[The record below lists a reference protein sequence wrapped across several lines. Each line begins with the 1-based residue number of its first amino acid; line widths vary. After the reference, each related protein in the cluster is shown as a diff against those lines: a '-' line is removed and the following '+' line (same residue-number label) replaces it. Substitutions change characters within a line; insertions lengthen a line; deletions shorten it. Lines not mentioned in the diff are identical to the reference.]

1 MTIRTTRARLL
12 AALAM
17 LGASLPAP
25 ATAEQASDYPSRN
38 ITYVVPFPAGGVAD
52 ILARIYT
59 PTLAETLGKPIVI
72 ENRPGASTS
81 MATNS
86 VMRSPPDGYT
96 IMQVDMSY
104 AVAPNLVI
112 AGYDPVRDLT
122 PVVQIARSTLV
133 LAVNPALPARSAAE
147 LVALAKTKPGDLK
160 FGTSGIGTPPHL
172 GAVSFINAT
181 GARLLHVPYRGAG
194 QALQDVIAGHLH
206 LIFTAP
212 SLSMQQAKLG
222 QVRLLGIT
230 GNARSPSLPDL
241 STFAE
246 QGIHMKE
253 MDFGTW
259 MGAMVPNGT
268 PPAIVDKLN
277 TAFNRVLAM
286 PEVQAKL
293 GRADY
298 VAVGGAPAALAHVVA
313 TQTDYWRDALRAAG
327 VKQE

>member
-1 MTIRTTRARLL
+1 
-12 AALAM
+12 M

-104 AVAPNLVI
+104 AVAPNVVI

-133 LAVNPALPARSAAE
+133 HMGVAVANLALFASVLILPGS
-147 LVALAKTKPGDLK
+147 ALACFLA
-160 FGTSGIGTPPHL
+160 FRIR
-172 GAVSFINAT
+172 AW
-181 GARLLHVPYRGAG
+181 ARRRMAHAG
-194 QALQDVIAGHLH
+194 SSH
-206 LIFTAP
+206 
-212 SLSMQQAKLG
+212 
-222 QVRLLGIT
+222 
-230 GNARSPSLPDL
+230 
-241 STFAE
+241 
-246 QGIHMKE
+246 
-253 MDFGTW
+253 
-259 MGAMVPNGT
+259 
-268 PPAIVDKLN
+268 
-277 TAFNRVLAM
+277 
-286 PEVQAKL
+286 
-293 GRADY
+293 
-298 VAVGGAPAALAHVVA
+298 
-313 TQTDYWRDALRAAG
+313 
-327 VKQE
+327 

>member
-1 MTIRTTRARLL
+1 MTIRITRARLL

-25 ATAEQASDYPSRN
+25 AAAEQASDYPSRN

-59 PTLAETLGKPIVI
+59 PALAEALGKPIVI

-104 AVAPNLVI
+104 AVAPNVVI

-122 PVVQIARSTLV
+122 PVVQIARSTLA

-147 LVALAKTKPGDLK
+147 LVALAKAKPGDLK

-181 GARLLHVPYRGAG
+181 GAHLLHVPYRGAG
-194 QALQDVIAGHLH
+194 
-206 LIFTAP
+206 
-212 SLSMQQAKLG
+212 
-222 QVRLLGIT
+222 
-230 GNARSPSLPDL
+230 
-241 STFAE
+241 
-246 QGIHMKE
+246 
-253 MDFGTW
+253 
-259 MGAMVPNGT
+259 
-268 PPAIVDKLN
+268 
-277 TAFNRVLAM
+277 
-286 PEVQAKL
+286 
-293 GRADY
+293 
-298 VAVGGAPAALAHVVA
+298 
-313 TQTDYWRDALRAAG
+313 
-327 VKQE
+327 